1 MMNTKKGNDGEY
13 KIENLQ
19 DLIQIAKNPGRNQD
33 AKKLEKLINQI
44 HELDNMIGLDNL
56 KNQIIDQILITIQNL
71 NGEEMMHTAILGPPG
86 VGKTTVAKIIAT
98 IYNKSG
104 LLSDGKLRVVGRDD
118 LIGQYL
124 GETAIKTK
132 RVLKSCIGG
141 VCFIDEAYSLGN
153 SEKRDSFSKECIDTI
168 TKFLSENSTNFVC
181 IIAGY
186 KESLEECFFSHNP
199 GLRRRFPFVY
209 DIEKYKPSQLSD
221 IFLSQLNKTK
231 WRNDIS
237 TKEMNDLFDEN
248 HHIFQHNGG
257 DTENLFTCCK
267 MAHARRVFGKRKGH
281 KRCLNQT
288 DISNGFKIFKKNKLE
303 LVKEKDVPSYM
314 YT

>member
-1 MMNTKKGNDGEY
+1 MSKQKSQSEHEY
-13 KIENLQ
+13 EIENLQ
-19 DLIQIAKNPGRNQD
+19 DLVNIAKSPGRNQD
-33 AKKLEKLINQI
+33 AKRLNNILPQIEALEK
-44 HELDNMIGLDNL
+44 MVGLDNL
-56 KNQIIDQILITIQNL
+56 KNQILDQILITIQNL
-71 NGEEMMHTAILGPPG
+71 NGDEMMHTAILGPPG
-86 VGKTTVAKIIAT
+86 TGKTTVAKIIAA

-104 LLSDGKLRVVGRDD
+104 LLTDGKLRVVGRDD

-168 TKFLSENSTNFVC
+168 TKFLSEHSTNFVC

-186 KESLEECFFSHNP
+186 KQSLEECFFSHNP
-199 GLRRRFPFVY
+199 GLRRRFPFMY
-209 DIEKYKPSQLSD
+209 DIEKYKPVQLSE

-231 WRNDIS
+231 WRNDLNIKN
-237 TKEMNDLFDEN
+237 TEKLFIDN

-281 KRCLNQT
+281 KRCLNDS

-303 LVKEKDVPSYM
+303 LNKETERPTHM
-314 YT
+314 YI

>member
-1 MMNTKKGNDGEY
+1 MDKAKPENDVEY
-13 KIENLQ
+13 TIGNLQ
-19 DLIQIAKNPGRNQD
+19 DLIKIAKNPGRNHD
-33 AKKLEKLINQI
+33 AKRLINLIDQI
-44 HELDNMIGLDNL
+44 QELDNMVGLENL
-56 KNQIIDQILITIQNL
+56 KNQILDQILITIQNL

-104 LLSDGKLRVVGRDD
+104 LLSDGKLKVVGRDD

-141 VCFIDEAYSLGN
+141 VCFIDEAYSLGS

-168 TKFLSENSTNFVC
+168 TKFLSEHPTNFVC

-221 IFLSQLNKTK
+221 IFISQLNKTK

-237 TKEMNDLFDEN
+237 IEDMENLFSEN

-267 MAHARRVFGKRKGH
+267 MAHARRVFGKRKGY
-281 KRCLNQT
+281 KRSLNMS

-303 LVKEKDVPSYM
+303 QITEKDIPNHMYM
-314 YT
+314 